1 MPLHSLHLLQP
12 LDVSCFSVLK
22 RLHRRQIEG
31 LIRNG
36 VNYIDKQDF
45 LKAYYT
51 TYIETMNQL
60 NIHSSF
66 AAIEVVP
73 YDPKR
78 VLAKLN
84 T

>member
-1 MPLHSLHLLQP
+1 MWN
-12 LDVSCFSVLK
+12 
-22 RLHRRQIEG
+22 R
-31 LIRNG
+31 
-36 VNYIDKQDF
+36 VNYINKQDF

-51 TYIETMNQL
+51 AYIETMNQS
-60 NIHSSF
+60 NIYSSF
-66 AAIEVVP
+66 AAIGVVP